1 MRGRFA
7 CALAA
12 LVLVSCTSV
21 PKPQT
26 PPVAPSGKA
35 AEAGPE
41 NQAEPTRTPAAPKAT
56 ATAPATA
63 TSPAAGATSARPGN
77 GAGAG
82 CQCQSAEKA
91 PAITWANSLRRAQWS
106 DLPQWNSER
115 AEEAMSAFIK
125 GCARL
130 NSQAAWRA
138 ACIAAEAADRSNSA
152 LARRFFESNFEPYAV
167 VNADGTIEGQIT
179 GYYEAALR
187 GSRKPDATY
196 RYALYAPPEDMLSV
210 ELGDL
215 YPELKGMRLRG
226 RLDGKRVVPYF
237 SRSEIDAG
245 KASSTLR
252 ELLFTDDAID
262 LFFLQVQGSGR
273 ITLDGGEVVRVSYAD
288 QNGHPYKSIG
298 RLLVERG
305 ELTLDQASMQGI
317 RAWGARNPQKLP
329 ALLNEN
335 PSYVFFRELPA
346 TGDGPPGAL
355 GAPLTAGRS
364 IAVDPRAVPLGAP
377 VFLATTEPN
386 SSVPLNRLMVA
397 QDTGGAIKGAVRADF
412 YWGSGAEAAQQA
424 GRMRQRGQMW
434 VLLPKGFVIS
444 AQ

>member
-1 MRGRFA
+1 MRGRIA
-7 CALAA
+7 CALIA
-12 LVLVSCTSV
+12 LVLASCTSV

-26 PPVAPSGKA
+26 PPAAGTGAPPA
-35 AEAGPE
+35 D
-41 NQAEPTRTPAAPKAT
+41 QRAEPAPKPPEPKVTTSVPQPPAAK
-56 ATAPATA
+56 PA
-63 TSPAAGATSARPGN
+63 N
-77 GAGAG
+77 GAAAG
-82 CQCQSAEKA
+82 CQCQPAEKA
-91 PAITWANSLRRAQWS
+91 PALTWANNLRRAQWNE
-106 DLPQWNSER
+106 LPAWNGDR
-115 AEEAMSAFIK
+115 AEEALGAFMK

-138 ACIAAEAADRSNSA
+138 ACIAAEAADRSSSA
-152 LARRFFESNFEPYAV
+152 LARRFFESNFEPYTV
-167 VNADGTIEGQIT
+167 VNADGTTEGQVT

-187 GSRKPDATY
+187 GSRKPDGAY

-210 ELGDL
+210 ELGEL

-226 RLDGKRVVPYF
+226 RLEGKRVVPYF
-237 SRSEIDAG
+237 SRAEIDAG
-245 KASSTLR
+245 RASSTLR

-273 ITLDGGEVVRVSYAD
+273 ITLDSGEVVRVSYAD

-346 TGDGPPGAL
+346 NGDGPPGAL

-386 SSVPLNRLMVA
+386 STIPLNRLMVA

>member
-7 CALAA
+7 CALIA
-12 LVLVSCTSV
+12 LVLASCTSV
-21 PKPQT
+21 PKQQT
-26 PPVAPSGKA
+26 PPAN
-35 AEAGPE
+35 AG
-41 NQAEPTRTPAAPKAT
+41 T
-56 ATAPATA
+56 TAPTAPGAATSTSA
-63 TSPAAGATSARPGN
+63 AGASTSPATPSVPPPAKPAN
-77 GAGAG
+77 GGAG
-82 CQCQSAEKA
+82 CQCQPAEKA
-91 PAITWANSLRRAQWS
+91 PPLTWANNLRRAQWN
-106 DLPQWNSER
+106 DLPQWNTER
-115 AEEAMSAFIK
+115 AEEAMGAFMK

-138 ACIAAEAADRSNSA
+138 ACIAAEAADQSSSA
-152 LARRFFESNFEPYAV
+152 LGRRFFESNFEPYAV
-167 VNADGTIEGQIT
+167 VNADGTSEGQVT

-187 GSRKPDATY
+187 GSRKPGTTY

-210 ELGDL
+210 ELGEL

-226 RLDGKRVVPYF
+226 RIEGKRVVPYF
-237 SRSEIDAG
+237 SRAEIDAG

-273 ITLDGGEVVRVSYAD
+273 VTLDNGDVVRVSYAD

-298 RLLVERG
+298 RILVERG

-317 RAWGARNPQKLP
+317 RAWGTRNPQKLP

-346 TGDGPPGAL
+346 NGDGPPGAL
-355 GAPLTAGRS
+355 GVPLTAGRS